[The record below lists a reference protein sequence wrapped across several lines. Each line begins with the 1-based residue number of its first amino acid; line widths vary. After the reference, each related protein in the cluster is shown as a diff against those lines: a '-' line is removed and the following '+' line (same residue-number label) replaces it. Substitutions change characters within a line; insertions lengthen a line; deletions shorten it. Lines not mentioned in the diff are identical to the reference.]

1 MRYPGEC
8 RDPHI
13 RLLPT
18 AGVCEQHVGATIRLL
33 PTEGVCDQRVGASLR
48 LLPTAGVCEQ
58 HVSTSIRLACRR
70 VDQTFAHR
78 RCMPAACRR
87 VD

>member
-1 MRYPGEC
+1 MLGSAGAHTEDYCPPQGVCDQRVGALL
-8 RDPHI
+8 

-18 AGVCEQHVGATIRLL
+18 A
-33 PTEGVCDQRVGASLR
+33 GVCDQRVGASLR